1 MAINSATD
9 STRQR
14 LEALLR
20 ATGPM
25 ASEDICR
32 QLAISQ
38 PTLSRA
44 VAAAAG
50 RISMFGRG
58 KATRYGVAR
67 AIATAGSEFP
77 LYTIDE
83 AGSPTKCG
91 VLHSISGGRYW
102 LQPPEGLGQVFP
114 DLPYFLQ
121 DMRPQG
127 YLGRCFPRQHSHL
140 QVPPRIADWASDH
153 VAIALVLAGEDCVG
167 NLVLGRESMN
177 RLLGRARRHFVGDDE
192 IGREY
197 PRLAQLARDG
207 EPIGSSAGGEQP
219 KFEVARENPVHG
231 HYHALVKFSPP
242 LSTPEGERWGDLLRC
257 ESIALEVLHHSGI
270 DASRGQRMLIGDRA
284 YLEVRRFDRVG
295 SDGRRGVVSLGV
307 VDDEFFGSRDRYS
320 LAGERLVASGMLLPE
335 DAGRLAFL
343 EAFGMLIA
351 NEDMHFGN
359 VSLFSP
365 GPYSRR
371 FSLAPAYDMLPMRYR
386 PRDEDPM
393 PDPGFAPPAPHAG
406 VLEAWAAAVSAATHY
421 WDRVATDTEISAG
434 FRHIAERNR
443 ASVDSLSSLPPTAS
457 TR

>member
-1 MAINSATD
+1 MAINSASD

-14 LEALLR
+14 LEVLLR
-20 ATGPM
+20 ASGPI
-25 ASEDICR
+25 AAEDICR
-32 QLAISQ
+32 QLTISQ
-38 PTLSRA
+38 PSLSRA

-50 RISMFGRG
+50 QILMFGRG

-67 AIATAGSEFP
+67 AIATVGSEFP

-83 AGSPTKCG
+83 TGSPTKAG
-91 VLHSISGGRYW
+91 VLHSVSGGRYW

-127 YLGRCFPRQHSHL
+127 YLGRFFPRQHSHL
-140 QVPPRIADWASDH
+140 GVPPRIADWASDH

-177 RLLGRARRHFVGDDE
+177 RLLARARRHFVGDDE
-192 IGREY
+192 IEREY
-197 PRLAQLARDG
+197 PRLARLARDG
-207 EPIGSSAGGEQP
+207 EPVGSSAGGEQP
-219 KFEVARENPVHG
+219 KFEVARENTVRG
-231 HYHALVKFSPP
+231 SCHALVKFSPP

-257 ESIALEVLHHSGI
+257 ESIALEMLEHSGVN
-270 DASRGQRMLIGDRA
+270 ASRGQHIVIGDRA
-284 YLEVRRFDRVG
+284 YLEVERYDRIG
-295 SDGRRGVVSLGV
+295 PAGRRGVVSLGA

-320 LAGERLVASGMLLPE
+320 LAGERLVRAGMLPSE

-365 GPYSRR
+365 GPFSRK

-393 PDPGFAPPAPHAG
+393 PEPAFEPPAPHAG
-406 VLEAWAAAVSAATHY
+406 VLEAWAAAVPAATHY
-421 WDRVATDTEISAG
+421 WERVATDPEISVG
-434 FRHIAERNR
+434 FRRIAERNR
-443 ASVDSLSSLPPTAS
+443 ESVQAIEASRPSRP
-457 TR
+457 RH

>member
-1 MAINSATD
+1 MAINSAID
-9 STRQR
+9 STQQR

-20 ATGPM
+20 ASGPM

-38 PTLSRA
+38 PTLSRS

-50 RISMFGRG
+50 RILMFGRG
-58 KATRYGVAR
+58 KATRYGAAR
-67 AIATAGSEFP
+67 AIASLGSEFP

-83 AGSPTKCG
+83 AGSPTKAG

-127 YLGRCFPRQHSHL
+127 YLGRSFPRQHSHL
-140 QVPPRIADWASDH
+140 NVPPRIADWASDH

-177 RLLGRARRHFVGDDE
+177 RLLARARRHFVGDDE
-192 IGREY
+192 IEREY

-207 EPIGSSAGGEQP
+207 EPVGSSAGGEQP
-219 KFEVARENPVHG
+219 KFEVARENSVRGP
-231 HYHALVKFSPP
+231 YHALVKFSPP

-257 ESIALEVLHHSGI
+257 ESIALEVLEHSGL
-270 DASRGQRMLIGDRA
+270 DASRGQYLLIDDRA

-295 SDGRRGVVSLGV
+295 SDGRRGVVSLGA
-307 VDDEFFGSRDRYS
+307 VDDQFFGSRDRYS
-320 LAGERLVASGMLLPE
+320 LAGERLVGAGMLSPE
-335 DAGRLAFL
+335 DARRLAFL
-343 EAFGMLIA
+343 ESFGMLIA

-365 GPYSRR
+365 GPFSRR

-393 PDPGFAPPAPHAG
+393 PDPGFEPPAPHAG
-406 VLEAWAAAVSAATHY
+406 VLEAWAAAVSAAALF
-421 WDRVATDTEISAG
+421 WERVAADPQVSAA
-434 FRHIAERNR
+434 FRRIAGRNR
-443 ASVDSLSSLPPTAS
+443 ASVNGLSSLPPSAS